1 MKIFYAIQ
9 GTGNGHISRAIELYP
24 YLKKY
29 GQVDFMLSGSNA
41 NLPSSLP
48 VKYKSKGLSLFYKH
62 SGGLDYIKI
71 LRSLSLSVIK
81 DAKNLPIE
89 DYDLV
94 INDFDFVTSLA
105 CKFKKI
111 PCIHFGH
118 QASFQSKKT
127 PRPSKIDFIGNFIL
141 EKFVKSDTHIG
152 LHFENYDHHI
162 YNPIIK
168 EDIIKATPINDG
180 HVTVY
185 LPQYSIQ
192 HLEPHF
198 LKQSK
203 FHFEVF
209 SKEVDRI
216 TCKKNITYFP
226 INNEQFTSSLIR
238 CYGIITAGGFETP
251 AEAMYMNKKLLS
263 IPILNHYE
271 QACNAKAL
279 EKLGVMVLKKIDEKF
294 DEYFSQWINEKKSI
308 KLNLEHTTA
317 DIVEILMKNN
327 QTKQTNKSKEHV
339 YHS

>member
-24 YLKKY
+24 HFKKY
-29 GQVDFMLSGSNA
+29 GEVDFLLSGSNA
-41 NLPSSLP
+41 NLTNSLP
-48 VKYKSKGLSLFYKH
+48 VKYISKGVSLFYKH
-62 SGGLDYIKI
+62 SGGLDYLKI

-81 DAKNLPIE
+81 DAKALPVE
-89 DYDLV
+89 KYDLV

-105 CKFKKI
+105 CRLKKI

-118 QASFQSKKT
+118 QASFQSKQT
-127 PRPSKIDFIGNFIL
+127 PRPLKKDLIGNFIL

-180 HVTVY
+180 HITVY
-185 LPQYSIQ
+185 LPQYSIK

-198 LKQSK
+198 LKHDQ

-209 SKEVDRI
+209 TKEVNQI
-216 TCKKNITYFP
+216 SCKNNITYFP
-226 INNEQFTSSLIR
+226 INNDQFTSSLIR

-251 AEAMYMNKKLLS
+251 AEAMYMNKKVLS

-271 QACNAKAL
+271 QACNGHAL

-294 DEYFSQWINEKKSI
+294 DQYFTQWINEKQPI
-308 KLNLEHTTA
+308 KLNLEHSTA
-317 DIVEILMKNN
+317 DIVDILMKN
-327 QTKQTNKSKEHV
+327 KQTNKFNKNV
-339 YHS
+339 YYS